1 MNLALSIPSTVSPS
15 TVSNSDF
22 SETALS
28 EAAMT
33 SNLDE
38 LRSVVDHRLNALR
51 ANRHPV
57 LQQLR
62 SQYPSGCLCADL
74 VQVQGDQFI
83 VRAWVQVEGVTIV
96 TALAS
101 ATTVEVAEDRARS
114 RVLESLGL
122 TANAHLGQ
130 ATPAHSAF
138 NAPLNSTLNAATS
151 APTTV
156 PVSPGKFLESA
167 TASAG
172 ISEIAPELTIPP
184 VMVTPEAPAEKTTPR
199 TASKRKSKVSI
210 ESKSSTTTDPSPA
223 AESTADKLVEETL
236 DLLSIAAP
244 VLAPVSAPV
253 LSPVSSEATPT
264 VDLAVAESVEP
275 QVEQSIEPQAEPQA
289 ELQVESQV
297 ELQVEPQA
305 QAIGRVASKL
315 DLNAA
320 PEVTPEV
327 TPEVAIPEIVVPEIT
342 TNEIVD
348 EIGIDVEGVSG
359 LEEFEIS
366 YEEDVYEYS
375 VEEEGVEAVEPVA
388 APITV
393 PVPVID
399 LSEAIAQIGMEIER
413 IGWTK
418 KQGSAYLQQE
428 YGKRTRAE
436 LTEAELFS
444 FLGYLK
450 SLPAKLQ
457 PTMSQI
463 PF

>member
-1 MNLALSIPSTVSPS
+1 
-15 TVSNSDF
+15 
-22 SETALS
+22 
-28 EAAMT
+28 MT
-33 SNLDE
+33 SSLDE

-74 VQVQGDQFI
+74 VQIQGDQFI

-114 RVLESLGL
+114 RVIESLGL
-122 TANAHLGQ
+122 TANAHPG
-130 ATPAHSAF
+130 F
-138 NAPLNSTLNAATS
+138 NAPLNSTLHSATNAA
-151 APTTV
+151 TTV

-184 VMVTPEAPAEKTTPR
+184 VMVTPEVPAEKTTPR

-223 AESTADKLVEETL
+223 AESTADKPVEETL
-236 DLLSIAAP
+236 DLLSIAVPVSAP
-244 VLAPVSAPV
+244 VLAPVS
-253 LSPVSSEATPT
+253 SEVMPT
-264 VDLAVAESVEP
+264 MDLAVAESVEP

-289 ELQVESQV
+289 ELQVE
-297 ELQVEPQA
+297 PQA
-305 QAIGRVASKL
+305 QTIDSVTTEL
-315 DLNAA
+315 DLNVV
-320 PEVTPEV
+320 PEVM
-327 TPEVAIPEIVVPEIT
+327 PEVAIPEIAVPEIT

-388 APITV
+388 APIAV